1 MFLRCFLAG
10 RWLAHGALICSICA
24 TFGVALPAL
33 AQGAASE
40 LVITGNPLQREQLVS
55 PVSALS
61 GAELRER
68 GQGSLGETL
77 STLPGVS
84 SSYFGPQASRPLIR
98 GLDGDR
104 IRVLANGGAL
114 QDVSALS
121 YDHAVPTDALAVD
134 RIEVLRGPASLL
146 YGGSA
151 MGGVVNVIDTRIAR
165 ERLQGIQGRA
175 QWQAATGAAERS
187 GAALLEAGTGDVVLH
202 VDGFER
208 RSGDVKVPITLDCAK
223 EGAAFRASRICN
235 SAGQARGGA
244 LGLTW
249 LGEGSRLGVS
259 ASTHRSDYGTVA
271 DDQVMIGLQSDRYA
285 LEGEWRAP
293 WSGVRSLELKL
304 GQGDYRHQE
313 FHAGTPETRFA
324 NRSSDLRLQLRHEP
338 LGPLEGVL
346 GLQIDAAD
354 FSARGEEAFAPTSRT
369 RSQAVFVHEEWPTPW
384 GQWNLGAR
392 AEQVKVR
399 SLGLEGEDRFVPA
412 ERQFS
417 PRSAA
422 TSALWRL
429 APQWHLRAGWAYTE
443 RAPRDY
449 ELFALG
455 PHLATV
461 AYEVGN
467 AALQVERSRSTD
479 LGLEWASGPNRLS
492 ASVYQSRFTDYI
504 ALLHTGR
511 WLDVQ
516 GEFASAPGALAEQVY
531 RGVPARFEGF
541 ELSGLRRLALSRA
554 TLDVQWRADAVR
566 ATDLASGQPLP
577 RIAPLRWGS
586 TLVYT
591 RGPWTARG
599 GFDHAAAQ
607 SRVPPQAL
615 PTGSYTLWHAG
626 LSWRQ
631 RLEQSTLNW
640 FARVDNLGNALAYSA
655 TSVLTSTAPGR
666 APLPGRSLKLGVQWL
681 F

>member
-1 MFLRCFLAG
+1 MVLRFFLAG
-10 RWLAHGALICSICA
+10 FAPAGSVLVGLGCA
-24 TFGVALPAL
+24 TWVLATPAL
-33 AQGAASE
+33 AQGSVAE
-40 LVITGNPLQREQLVS
+40 LVITGNPLQREQWAIPASTV
-55 PVSALS
+55 S

-77 STLPGVS
+77 NGLPGVS

-114 QDVSALS
+114 QDASSLS
-121 YDHAVPTDALAVD
+121 DDHAVPTDALAVE

-151 MGGVVNVIDTRIAR
+151 IGGVVNVIDQRIAR
-165 ERLQGIQGRA
+165 ERLHGVQGRA
-175 QWQAATGAAERS
+175 QWQAASGNAERS
-187 GAALLEAGTGDVVLH
+187 QAALLETGTGDMVLH

-208 RSGDVKVPITLDCAK
+208 RSGDVKVPLSLSCTRP
-223 EGAAFRASRICN
+223 GAPVQAQRICN
-235 SAGQARGGA
+235 SAGEARGAA
-244 LGLTW
+244 LGLSW
-249 LGEGSRLGVS
+249 VGERARLGVS

-271 DDQVMIGLQSDRYA
+271 DDQVTIGLQSDRYA

-293 WSGVRSLELKL
+293 WAGVRALELRL

-324 NRSSDLRLQLRHEP
+324 KRSSDLRLQLQHER

-346 GLQIDAAD
+346 GLQVDAAD
-354 FSARGEEAFAPTSRT
+354 FGARGEEAFAPASRT
-369 RSQAVFVHEEWPTPW
+369 HTQALFAHEEWATPW

-392 AEQVKVR
+392 AEQVQVR
-399 SLGLEGEDRFVPA
+399 SLGLDGVDRFVPG

-417 PRSAA
+417 PSSAA

-429 APQWHLRAGWAYTE
+429 APGWHLRAGWAYTE
-443 RAPRDY
+443 RAPRDH
-449 ELFALG
+449 ELFAHG

-461 AYEVGN
+461 AYDIGN
-467 AALQVERSRSTD
+467 TGLRVERSRSAD
-479 LGLEWASGPNRLS
+479 LGLEWTRGAERLS
-492 ASVYQSRFTDYI
+492 ASIYQNHFANYI
-504 ALLHTGR
+504 ALMPTGR
-511 WLDVQ
+511 QRDAQ
-516 GEFASAPGALAEQVY
+516 GEPAFGAGALTEQVY
-531 RGVPARFEGF
+531 RAVPARFEGF
-541 ELSGLRRLALSRA
+541 ELGGLHRLALPGA
-554 TLDVQWRADAVR
+554 TLDLQWRADAVR

-577 RIAPLRWGS
+577 RIAPLRWGG
-586 TLVYT
+586 TLVYPL
-591 RGPWTARG
+591 GPWTARW
-599 GFDHAAAQ
+599 GFDHVAAQ
-607 SRVPPQAL
+607 SRVPVQAL
-615 PTGSYTLWHAG
+615 PTSAYTLWHAG

-631 RLEQSTLNW
+631 RLERSTLHW
-640 FARVDNLGNALAYSA
+640 FARADNLGNALAYSA

>member
-1 MFLRCFLAG
+1 MLLQSFLAG
-10 RWLAHGALICSICA
+10 GRPAVRMLGCIACA
-24 TFGVALPAL
+24 ASGCFHPVL
-33 AQGAASE
+33 AQGPANE
-40 LVITGNPLQREQLVS
+40 LVITGNPLQRDQVLS

-68 GQGSLGETL
+68 AQGSLGETL
-77 STLPGVS
+77 NTLPGVG

-104 IRVLANGGAL
+104 IRVLANGAAL

-121 YDHAVPTDALAVD
+121 YDHAVPTDALAVE

-151 MGGVVNVIDTRIAR
+151 MGGVVNVIDNRIAR
-165 ERLQGIQGRA
+165 ERLRGVQGRA
-175 QWQAATGAAERS
+175 QWQAATGNGEHSR
-187 GAALLEAGTGDVVLH
+187 AALLDAGAGDVVLH

-208 RSGDVKVPITLDCAK
+208 RSEDVKVPVMLDCNRQ
-223 EGAAFRASRICN
+223 GAAFRAARICN

-244 LGLTW
+244 WGLTW

-271 DDQVMIGLQSDRYA
+271 DEQVMIGLQSDRYA

-293 WSGVRSLELKL
+293 WTGVRNLELKL
-304 GQGDYRHQE
+304 GRGDYRHQE

-324 NRSSDLRLQLRHEP
+324 NRASDLRLQLRHDP

-346 GLQIDAAD
+346 GLQVDAAD
-354 FSARGEEAFAPTSRT
+354 FSARGQEAFAPTSQT
-369 RSQAVFVHEEWPTPW
+369 RSQAVFVHEEWPMVW

-392 AEQVKVR
+392 AEQVTVR
-399 SLGLEGEDRFVPA
+399 SLGLEGEERFVPG

-429 APQWHLRAGWAYTE
+429 TPQWHLRAGWSYTE

-461 AYEVGN
+461 AYEFGH
-467 AALQVERSRSTD
+467 AGLQLERSRSTD
-479 LGLEWASGPNRLS
+479 LGLEWASGPNHLS
-492 ASVYQSRFTDYI
+492 ASVYQSRFSDYI

-511 WLDVQ
+511 WLDAQ
-516 GEFASAPGALAEQVY
+516 GEVAPGPGALAEQVY
-531 RGVPARFEGF
+531 RAVPARFEGF
-541 ELSGLRRLALSRA
+541 ELSGLRRLTLQGA
-554 TLDVQWRADAVR
+554 TLDVQWRVDAVR
-566 ATDLASGQPLP
+566 ATDLLSGQPLP
-577 RIAPLRWGS
+577 RIAPLRLGS

-591 RGPWTARG
+591 RGPWTARW
-599 GFDHAAAQ
+599 GFDHADAQ
-607 SRVPPQAL
+607 SRVPAQSL
-615 PTGSYTLWHAG
+615 PTARYTLWHAG

-631 RLEQSTLNW
+631 RLERSTLHW

-655 TSVLTSTAPGR
+655 NSVLTSTAPGR
-666 APLPGRSLKLGVQWL
+666 APLPGRSLKLGVQWM